1 LTGSGS
7 GGSSPSAGGSATG
20 KGTGARGWASPP
32 ATEAPAA
39 NGVRS
44 TVHVAS
50 FVSPRWTVM
59 TSGLLT
65 SWVTSA
71 APGSRSKD
79 ASTPSKTTD
88 PSSEGTAGSNEVG
101 ASSPGKRNSTRTGSG
116 GEGSGGSSPSGTSG
130 GGESATRRV
139 RDCAGGSGGGG
150 DQTASA
156 GCAKSGTLDRRWDGG
171 KSTRDAHLDRD
182 GEGERRR
189 RLGVGNLVLIR
200 LRVRGGLVLVGH
212 RARRSVEA
220 RARRVRSARSAR
232 LGTRLRGEE
241 KVNEPG

>member
-1 LTGSGS
+1 M
-7 GGSSPSAGGSATG
+7 
-20 KGTGARGWASPP
+20 
-32 ATEAPAA
+32 
-39 NGVRS
+39 
-44 TVHVAS
+44 HVAS

-88 PSSEGTAGSNEVG
+88 PSSEGTRGVERGGRLLAGEEELDADGLGRRGLGRVLAVG
-101 ASSPGKRNSTRTGSG
+101 NLGRGRI
-116 GEGSGGSSPSGTSG
+116 
-130 GGESATRRV
+130 
-139 RDCAGGSGGGG
+139 RDEAGQGLRGGSGGGG

-189 RLGVGNLVLIR
+189 RLGIGNLVLIR
-200 LRVRGGLVLVGH
+200 LHVRGGLVLVGH
-212 RARRSVEA
+212 RARRSVERA
-220 RARRVRSARSAR
+220 RAT
-232 LGTRLRGEE
+232 G
-241 KVNEPG
+241 